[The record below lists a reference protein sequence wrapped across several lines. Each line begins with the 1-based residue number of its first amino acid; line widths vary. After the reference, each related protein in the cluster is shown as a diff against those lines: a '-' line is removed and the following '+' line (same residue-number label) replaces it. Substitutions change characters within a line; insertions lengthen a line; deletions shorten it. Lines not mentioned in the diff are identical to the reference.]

1 MNKNQKTKILYEG
14 YYNDYDLADG
24 ELLILIGNHHNCKF
38 LKNGTDLLYEGP
50 YFSYYW
56 SNGELLILLEY
67 YSYKFL
73 KNGTQILYQGPWD
86 DFCFS
91 HGELLIRKGD
101 MFLKNG
107 TQILYQGL
115 WDDFCFSHGELLVLT
130 GDYSEHKFLKNG
142 TDLLFSGFHGDYS
155 WSKGKLLLE
164 TSSSDDDSSFFLID
178 TDVSLKKEMIPLY
191 KGKWYYFSSTDA
203 QLLICAG
210 SRIFGEFVK
219 NGKDLL
225 YQGPWDEV
233 HWGNG
238 SLLLRIGEGFY
249 TPI

>member
-91 HGELLIRKGD
+91 HGELL
-101 MFLKNG
+101 
-107 TQILYQGL
+107 
-115 WDDFCFSHGELLVLT
+115 VLT

-164 TSSSDDDSSFFLID
+164 TSSSDEDSSFFLID

>member
-1 MNKNQKTKILYEG
+1 MSKNQNLELLYQG
-14 YYNDYDLADG
+14 VYNDYDLHDG
-24 ELLILIGNHHNCKF
+24 ELLVLIGNHYNCKF
-38 LKNGTDLLYEGP
+38 LKNGTELLYEG
-50 YFSYYW
+50 SYDELHW
-56 SNGELLILLEY
+56 KNGELLVR
-67 YSYKFL
+67 KGDVFL
-73 KNGTQILYQGPWD
+73 KNGTELLYQGPW
-86 DFCFS
+86 CHYEWS
-91 HGELLIRKGD
+91 IGELLIRKGD

-107 TQILYQGL
+107 TELVYEGP
-115 WDDFCFSHGELLVLT
+115 WDDFCFSDGELLVLT
-130 GDYSEHKFLKNG
+130 GDYSDHKFLKNG

-238 SLLLRIGEGFY
+238 RLLLRIGEGFY
-249 TPI
+249 SPI

>member
-73 KNGTQILYQGPWD
+73 KNGTQILYQGP
-86 DFCFS
+86 
-91 HGELLIRKGD
+91 
-101 MFLKNG
+101 
-107 TQILYQGL
+107 

>member
-91 HGELLIRKGD
+91 D
-101 MFLKNG
+101 
-107 TQILYQGL
+107 
-115 WDDFCFSHGELLVLT
+115 GELLVLT